1 MNLIDE
7 NIEKESEEKQKKVV
21 KIIVGAIVILII
33 TAILILVIH
42 QIKVKNTLTFSID
55 NENQKFSS
63 DLFLMSDSKKLY
75 TSDDGQ
81 IYISVKKLASM
92 LNVGYYNDEYKIK
105 GEDTTKCFIKTENE
119 YTSYISDSPNIY
131 KVIDLSEIQNNQD
144 NQKNNNGNNKSNE
157 TAVQENDLEYEYFTI
172 NNGVKYV
179 NNEIYASKSA
189 IELGFNVSISYDAK
203 NKSVKIYTLD
213 ALMKAAKSKGVSN
226 VVEQYE
232 NNYYNKKLLKYGYV
246 LVRDPNNND
255 YGITNYVN
263 YQNGNYVVSCK
274 YSEIKFVESLNSVIV
289 TTSEDNGQGLLSLES
304 TGNAKKV
311 VEPIYQYM
319 KQLSEDGSLY
329 LVKENNRYG
338 VVKITK
344 DEGEVEAKTVV
355 KSAYEEIGITDNI
368 KYDDMSNKYIINN
381 KYIPVKLN
389 NKWGIISTEGRILI
403 VPQYDHIGCAKNE
416 NGKPVIVLP
425 ELREGI
431 DVIVFGNDVPSA
443 DNKTTTISYKMIKA
457 TTNEQIG
464 MDASSIYSVYENNK
478 KEYYMSVILPN
489 QSVTSFNIYNV
500 YLSRKPENSIT
511 QN

>member
-21 KIIVGAIVILII
+21 KIIIGAIAILII

-55 NENQKFSS
+55 NENKKISS

-75 TSDDGQ
+75 TSDDGE
-81 IYISVKKLASM
+81 IYISVKKLANM
-92 LNVGYYNDEYKIK
+92 LNVAYYNDEYKSK

-119 YTSYISDSPNIY
+119 YTSYISDSSKIY
-131 KVIDLSEIQNNQD
+131 KVIDLSEVES
-144 NQKNNNGNNKSNE
+144 NQKSNNSTNKNSN
-157 TAVQENDLEYEYFTI
+157 VQENDLEYEYFTV
-172 NNGVKYV
+172 NNEVKYV
-179 NNEIYASKSA
+179 NNEIYASKNA

-203 NKSVKIYTLD
+203 NKSIKIYTLD
-213 ALMKAAKSKGVSN
+213 GLMKAAKNKGVSN
-226 VVEQYE
+226 VVEEYE
-232 NNYYNKKLLKYGYV
+232 YDYYNKKLLKYGYV
-246 LVRDPNNND
+246 LIRDSNNGD
-255 YGITNYVN
+255 YGIANYLN

-274 YSEIKFVESLNSVIV
+274 YSDIKFIESLNSIIV
-289 TTSEDNGQGLLSLES
+289 TTSEDKGQGLLSLES

-338 VVKITK
+338 IIKITK

-500 YLSRKPENSIT
+500 YVSRKPENSTT

>member
-7 NIEKESEEKQKKVV
+7 NIEKESEEKQKKIV
-21 KIIVGAIVILII
+21 KIIIGAIAILII

-55 NENQKFSS
+55 NENKKISS

-75 TSDDGQ
+75 TSDDGE
-81 IYISVKKLASM
+81 IYISVKKLANM
-92 LNVGYYNDEYKIK
+92 LNVAYYNDEYKSK

-119 YTSYISDSPNIY
+119 YTSYISDSSKIY
-131 KVIDLSEIQNNQD
+131 KVIDLSEVES
-144 NQKNNNGNNKSNE
+144 NQKSNNSTNKNSN
-157 TAVQENDLEYEYFTI
+157 VQENDLEYEYFTV
-172 NNGVKYV
+172 NNEVKYV
-179 NNEIYASKSA
+179 NNEIYASKNA

-203 NKSVKIYTLD
+203 NKSIKIYTLD
-213 ALMKAAKSKGVSN
+213 GLMKAAKNKGVSN
-226 VVEQYE
+226 VVEEYE
-232 NNYYNKKLLKYGYV
+232 YDYYNKKLLKYGYV
-246 LVRDPNNND
+246 LIRDSNNGD
-255 YGITNYVN
+255 YGIANYLN

-274 YSEIKFVESLNSVIV
+274 YSDIKFIESLNSIIV
-289 TTSEDNGQGLLSLES
+289 TTSEDKGQGLLSLES

-338 VVKITK
+338 IIKITK

-500 YLSRKPENSIT
+500 YVSRKPENSTT

>member
-21 KIIVGAIVILII
+21 KIIIGAIAILII

-55 NENQKFSS
+55 NENKKISS

-75 TSDDGQ
+75 TSDDGE
-81 IYISVKKLASM
+81 IYISVKKLANM
-92 LNVGYYNDEYKIK
+92 LNVAYYNDEYKSK

-119 YTSYISDSPNIY
+119 YTSYISDSYKIY
-131 KVIDLSEIQNNQD
+131 KVIDLSEVES
-144 NQKNNNGNNKSNE
+144 NQKSNNSTNKNSN
-157 TAVQENDLEYEYFTI
+157 VQENDLEYEYFTV
-172 NNGVKYV
+172 NNEVKYV
-179 NNEIYASKSA
+179 NNEIYASKNA

-203 NKSVKIYTLD
+203 NKSIKIYTLD
-213 ALMKAAKSKGVSN
+213 GLMKAAKNKGVSN
-226 VVEQYE
+226 VVEEYE
-232 NNYYNKKLLKYGYV
+232 YDYYNKKLLKYGYV
-246 LVRDPNNND
+246 LIRDSNNGD
-255 YGITNYVN
+255 YGIANYLN

-274 YSEIKFVESLNSVIV
+274 YSDIKFIESLNSIIV
-289 TTSEDNGQGLLSLES
+289 TTSEDKGQGLLSLES

-338 VVKITK
+338 IIKITK

-500 YLSRKPENSIT
+500 YVSRKPENSTT

>member
-7 NIEKESEEKQKKVV
+7 NIEKESEEKQKKIV
-21 KIIVGAIVILII
+21 KIIIGAIAILII

-55 NENQKFSS
+55 NENKKISS

-75 TSDDGQ
+75 TSEDGQ
-81 IYISVKKLASM
+81 IYISVKKLASL
-92 LNVGYYNDEYKIK
+92 LNVGYYNDEYKSK

-119 YTSYISDSPNIY
+119 YTSYISDSSSIY
-131 KVIDLSEIQNNQD
+131 KVIDLSEVQS
-144 NQKNNNGNNKSNE
+144 NQKNNNSTNKNNN
-157 TAVQENDLEYEYFTI
+157 TQENDLEYEYFTV

-189 IELGFNVSISYDAK
+189 IELGFNVSILYDSK
-203 NKSVKIYTLD
+203 NKSIKIYTLD
-213 ALMKAAKSKGVSN
+213 GLMKMVKNKGVGNAIEEYDSD
-226 VVEQYE
+226 
-232 NNYYNKKLLKYGYV
+232 YYNKKLLKYGYV
-246 LVRDPNNND
+246 LIKDPNNNA
-255 YGITNYVN
+255 YGIANYLN

-274 YSEIKFVESLNSVIV
+274 YSNIKFIESLNSIIV
-289 TTSEDNGQGLLSLES
+289 TTSEDKGQGLLSLES

-338 VVKITK
+338 IIKITK
-344 DEGEVEAKTVV
+344 DDGAVEAKTVV

-500 YLSRKPENSIT
+500 YVSRKPENSTT

>member
-21 KIIVGAIVILII
+21 KIIIGAIAILII

-55 NENQKFSS
+55 NENKKISS

-75 TSDDGQ
+75 TSDDGE
-81 IYISVKKLASM
+81 IYISVKKLANM
-92 LNVGYYNDEYKIK
+92 LNVAYYNDEYKSK

-119 YTSYISDSPNIY
+119 YTSYISDSSKIY
-131 KVIDLSEIQNNQD
+131 KVIDLSEVES
-144 NQKNNNGNNKSNE
+144 NQKSNNSTNKNSN
-157 TAVQENDLEYEYFTI
+157 VQENDLEYEYFTV
-172 NNGVKYV
+172 NNEVKYV
-179 NNEIYASKSA
+179 NNEIYASKNA

-203 NKSVKIYTLD
+203 NKSIKIYTLD
-213 ALMKAAKSKGVSN
+213 GLMKAAKNKGVSN
-226 VVEQYE
+226 VVEEYE
-232 NNYYNKKLLKYGYV
+232 YDYYNKKLLKYGYV
-246 LVRDPNNND
+246 LIRDSNNGD
-255 YGITNYVN
+255 YGIANYLN

-274 YSEIKFVESLNSVIV
+274 YSDIKFIESLNSIIV
-289 TTSEDNGQGLLSLES
+289 TTSEDKGQGLLSLES

-338 VVKITK
+338 IIKITK
-344 DEGEVEAKTVV
+344 DEREVEAKTVV

-368 KYDDMSNKYIINN
+368 KYDNMSNKYIINN

-500 YLSRKPENSIT
+500 YVSRKPENSTT